1 MLFLLKNVIANAI
14 TNIFFIILHKKT
26 CKLMYSKETIEK
38 LGNSM
43 IYMSMKVP
51 ELSKTK
57 LLKLIYLLEETSVKK
72 NNLPFFGIPFEVW
85 QAGPVAKDIFIDL
98 DSTPSLFAKFITLS
112 KNNDSTYIS
121 AKSTFNDDEFSDYD
135 LEVMNY
141 VIEKY
146 GNKTAKQLVQLLH
159 KEDSA
164 WYKEAKENGLI
175 DAFKNKITNSSNK
188 EIDFTYYLSG
198 CGIERYRD
206 CIEYKKSVSHLNP
219 Y

>member
-1 MLFLLKNVIANAI
+1 
-14 TNIFFIILHKKT
+14 
-26 CKLMYSKETIEK
+26 MYSKETIEK

-43 IYMSMKVP
+43 IYIAERVP

-98 DSTPSLFAKFITLS
+98 DYNPLIFAKFITVS
-112 KNNDSTYIS
+112 KNNDATYIF
-121 AKSTFNDDEFSDYD
+121 AKSNFDDDEFSDND
-135 LEVMNY
+135 IGIMDY

-146 GNKTAKQLVQLLH
+146 GSKTATQLVQLLH
-159 KEDSA
+159 RKGSA

-175 DAFKNKITNSSNK
+175 DAFNNKITNSSNK
-188 EIDFTYYLSG
+188 EIDFTYYLTG

-206 CIEYKKSVSHLNP
+206 CIEFKKSVSHLNP
-219 Y
+219 K